1 MTTTRPGD
9 FNNAEAYQAQ
19 MGRWSR
25 QLAEPFLDFAGP
37 LDGSCILD
45 MGCGIGSLT
54 FAIAKRYAM
63 ATISGIDAAAPFVE
77 HLSKINRDPRINVQV
92 GDALDLPFAA
102 KTFDHALTL
111 LVLHF
116 VADTTKAVSELKRVT
131 KPGGTIAAAVWDT
144 GGGFIAQ
151 RMFFDTAAAIDP
163 KAVEAR
169 AAHMRRP
176 NTRKGELAAAWRAG
190 GLVNVEETSIMTRME
205 YTSFDDYW
213 KPFLGRQAGA
223 AAYIAKL
230 PPEEVDDIRDAVR
243 LAYLGGDPDG
253 PRSFVAVAWAV
264 KGKVP
269 G

>member
-1 MTTTRPGD
+1 MTVRPGD
-9 FNNAEAYQAQ
+9 FNNADAYELQ

-37 LDGSCILD
+37 INGNRILD

-54 FAIAKRYAM
+54 FAVARRNKSAK
-63 ATISGIDAAAPFVE
+63 ISGIDAAAPFVE
-77 HLSKINRDPRINVQV
+77 HLSQINTDPRIDVQV
-92 GDALDLPFAA
+92 GDALALPFPD

-116 VADTTKAVSELKRVT
+116 VSDTATAVSELKRVT

-163 KAVEAR
+163 KAQEAR
-169 AAHMRRP
+169 AHHMRRP
-176 NTRKGELAAAWRAG
+176 NTRKGELAAAWHAG
-190 GLVNVEETSIMTRME
+190 GLADVEESSIMTRME
-205 YTSFDDYW
+205 YASFDDYW

-230 PPEEVDDIRDAVR
+230 PAGEVDRIREAVR
-243 LAYLGGDPDG
+243 LAYLAGDPDG

-269 G
+269 S

>member
-1 MTTTRPGD
+1 MTKRPGD
-9 FNNAEAYQAQ
+9 FTNADAYELQ

-25 QLAEPFLDFAGP
+25 QLAQPFLDFAGP
-37 LDGSCILD
+37 IEGKRILD

-54 FAIAKRYAM
+54 FAIAARNKM
-63 ATISGIDAAAPFVE
+63 AAISGIDAAAPFIE
-77 HLSKINRDPRINVQV
+77 HVSNLNHDPRIDFRV
-92 GDALDLPFAA
+92 GDALDLPFPDA
-102 KTFDHALTL
+102 TFDHALSL

-116 VADTTKAVSELKRVT
+116 VGDTAKAVSELKRVT

-144 GGGFIAQ
+144 GGGFVAQ

-169 AAHMRRP
+169 ANHMRRP
-176 NTRKGELAAAWRAG
+176 NTRKGELGHAWRAG
-190 GLVNVEETSIMTRME
+190 GLVEVQETSLVTRME

-213 KPFLGRQAGA
+213 APFLGRQAGA
-223 AAYIAKL
+223 AAYLAKL
-230 PPEEVDDIRDAVR
+230 PSDEVERIRAAVR

-253 PRSFVAVAWAV
+253 PRSYVAVAWAA

-269 G
+269 A

>member
-1 MTTTRPGD
+1 MAARPGD
-9 FNNAEAYQAQ
+9 FNNADAYEAQ

-37 LDGSCILD
+37 LEGRRILD

-54 FAIAKRYAM
+54 FAIARRNP
-63 ATISGIDAAAPFVE
+63 TISISGIDAAAPFIE
-77 HLSKINRDPRINVQV
+77 HLKHVNHDPRIDVQV
-92 GDALDLPFAA
+92 GDALELPFADRS
-102 KTFDHALTL
+102 FDHALTL

-116 VADTTKAVSELKRVT
+116 VSDTAKAVSELKRVT
-131 KPGGTIAAAVWDT
+131 KPGGTVAAAVWDT
-144 GGGFIAQ
+144 GGGFVSQ
-151 RMFFDTAAAIDP
+151 RMFFDTAAAIYP
-163 KAVEAR
+163 KAGEAR
-169 AAHMRRP
+169 ANHLRRP
-176 NTRKGELAAAWRAG
+176 NTRKGELGAAWRAG
-190 GLVNVEETSIMTRME
+190 GLTGVEETSIMTRME
-205 YTSFDDYW
+205 YASFDDYW

-230 PPEEVDDIRDAVR
+230 PGDEVERVREAVR

-269 G
+269 E

>member
-1 MTTTRPGD
+1 MSARPGD
-9 FNNAEAYQAQ
+9 FSNADAYELQ

-37 LDGSCILD
+37 LGGSRILD

-54 FAIAKRYAM
+54 FAIAKRN
-63 ATISGIDAAAPFVE
+63 ATAKISGIDAAEPFVA
-77 HLSKINRDPRINVQV
+77 HLTRIKNDPRIAVQV
-92 GDALDLPFAA
+92 GDALALPFPDQ
-102 KTFDHALTL
+102 TFDHALTL

-116 VADTTKAVSELKRVT
+116 VSDTAKAVSELRRVT

-163 KAVEAR
+163 KAQEAR
-169 AAHMRRP
+169 ANHMRRP

-190 GLVNVEETSIMTRME
+190 GLVDVEETSIMTRME

-230 PPEEVDDIRDAVR
+230 PAGEVERIREAVR

-264 KGKVP
+264 KGRVP
-269 G
+269 I